1 MKVSH
6 ETTPPPVGRRNAR
19 LLVQLR
25 WLAVFGQLATILTV
39 HAILGAALP
48 LWPMLSAL
56 AVLVALNLA
65 VTAARGRWPR
75 TERQVFATLLVDVA
89 CLTVQLYLSGGVA
102 NPFVS
107 LFLLQVV
114 VAAVLLPAWA
124 SLAMAGLTSAIFAAL
139 AAWAPPFA
147 LPAGFASDLSVPY
160 VAASWFNYTLAA
172 GLLVA
177 LVTRIVR
184 NLSEREARLAALR
197 QRAAE
202 EEHVVR
208 MGLLASGAAHE
219 LGTPLSSIAV
229 MLGDWQAEPAVVA
242 SPTLSADLQ
251 DMRAEVMR
259 CKTILSNILLASGE
273 VRGEAPVRTTLAAFL
288 DGIVAGW
295 RGAGSVAVEWRNLAG
310 SGETRI
316 VGDRALAQTIQNL
329 LDNAAE
335 AGAARIEVTARRDG
349 AMLELTVEDDGGGFA
364 PEILAKLGKPYQST
378 KDRRGSGI
386 GLFLASNVVRTLGG
400 TLEAGNRAAGGG
412 MVRLALPL
420 AALAIGEQA

>member
-1 MKVSH
+1 M
-6 ETTPPPVGRRNAR
+6 TTPASVGRRNAR

-25 WLAVFGQLATILTV
+25 WLAVFGQFATILVV
-39 HAILGAALP
+39 HAVLGAALP
-48 LWPMLSAL
+48 LWPMLAAL
-56 AVLVALNLA
+56 AVLAALNLA

-75 TERQVFATLLVDVA
+75 TERQVFATLLVDAA
-89 CLTVQLYLSGGVA
+89 CLTVQLYLSGGVG

-107 LFLLQVV
+107 LYLLQVV
-114 VAAVLLPAWA
+114 LAAVLLPAWA
-124 SLAMAGLTSAIFAAL
+124 GWAMAGLTSALFAAL
-139 AAWAPPFA
+139 AAAAPGFP
-147 LPAGFASDLSVPY
+147 LPQGYASQLSVPF
-160 VAASWFNYTLAA
+160 VATSWFNFTLSA

-184 NLSEREARLAALR
+184 NSTEREARLAALR

-229 MLGDWQAEPAVVA
+229 MLGDWQDEPAITG
-242 SPTLSADLQ
+242 SPALTADLAE
-251 DMRAEVMR
+251 MRGEIMR
-259 CKTILSNILLASGE
+259 CKTILGGILNASGE
-273 VRGEAPVRTTLAAFL
+273 VRGEAPTRTTLSAFL

-295 RGAGSVAVEWRNLAG
+295 RSAGTVAVEWRNLAG
-310 SGETRI
+310 SGEMRI

-335 AGAARIEVTARRDG
+335 AGAGRIAVTARRDG

-364 PEILAKLGKPYQST
+364 PEILANLGKPYQST
-378 KDRRGSGI
+378 KERRGSGL
-386 GLFLASNVVRTLGG
+386 GLFLASNVLRTLGG
-400 TLEAGNRAAGGG
+400 TLEARNREDGGG
-412 MVRLALPL
+412 LVRIALPL
-420 AALAIGEQA
+420 AALAIGGGG